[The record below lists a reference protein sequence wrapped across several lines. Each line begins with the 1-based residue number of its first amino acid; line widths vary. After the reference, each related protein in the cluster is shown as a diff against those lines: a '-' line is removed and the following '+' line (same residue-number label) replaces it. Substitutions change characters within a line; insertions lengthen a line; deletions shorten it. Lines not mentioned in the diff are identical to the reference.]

1 MITNSQ
7 FIKIKTLQR
16 RCGLDDDTYRDILRN
31 QAGVNSCKELRSKRQ
46 IDSVTFFL
54 INLADKID
62 TKVKRRATD
71 WKWEDS
77 PEGKALM
84 AKAGMITK
92 RPNHPSLR
100 QFQYIFG
107 LWWQLRSEWKKDAEQ
122 RMETTLNHFLEH
134 GRGGQG
140 MRVASWQWMTDGMAQ
155 NLINILKKRIADSK
169 GKKTAAA
176 K

>member
-7 FIKIKTLQR
+7 IIKIKTLQR

-77 PEGKALM
+77 PEGFPQVPTY
-84 AKAGMITK
+84 G
-92 RPNHPSLR
+92 
-100 QFQYIFG
+100 
-107 LWWQLRSEWKKDAEQ
+107 
-122 RMETTLNHFLEH
+122 
-134 GRGGQG
+134 
-140 MRVASWQWMTDGMAQ
+140 
-155 NLINILKKRIADSK
+155 
-169 GKKTAAA
+169 
-176 K
+176 